1 MLQLSHTYSL
11 LAMRYYFPK
20 EYFSNMNDELI
31 EKLSH
36 LPDQPGVYLMK
47 DAQERIIYVGK
58 AVVLKNRVRSYFQ
71 SSRNHSPK
79 VQSMVSRIVNLE
91 YIVTASEIE
100 ALILECNLIKKHR
113 PKYNISLRDDKT
125 YPYIKVT
132 INEEFPRL
140 YATRRV
146 QKDGARYFGPYTS
159 AGAVHETIKL
169 MRKLFPLRSCR
180 ILDARRPCLEYHIKR
195 CLAPCAGFVDAATY
209 QGMIKEVCL
218 LLEGRSDTVV
228 QSLKKKMEVAAQEL
242 AFEQAA
248 KLRDQLAAVEKVREK
263 QNIVTGAGDQDAIG
277 LARSALGTCAQVFF
291 IRSGKMVG
299 RDHFLLAGSDQE
311 EDEAVLA
318 AFLKQYYSQS
328 TFIPK
333 EILLPMNI
341 EEQSLLGEWLS
352 QLKGSRVAVETPKRG
367 TKKDIVTMADG
378 NAALV
383 LQEQEGK
390 IKAHSEQTEGA
401 LADLGRYLGLDGPPE
416 RMECF
421 DISHIQGSETVA
433 SMVVFESGMPKKEE
447 YRRYKLLTVEG
458 KPDDFKSMQEVVSRR
473 YAQGGQPPPDLII
486 IDGGKGQLSSA
497 LEIIRGAGW
506 LQVPVIGLAKEFEHI
521 FREGDSEPLIL
532 PRHSQALYLIQRIR
546 DEAHRFAVTYH
557 RKLRSKRN
565 MVSVLDHVAGIGG
578 KRRKALW
585 DHFGSLAKMKAA
597 TVEEMAAVSTMTFPA
612 AQAVYNFF
620 RQQGH

>member
-1 MLQLSHTYSL
+1 MNEE
-11 LAMRYYFPK
+11 LA
-20 EYFSNMNDELI
+20 

-36 LPDQPGVYLMK
+36 LPDKPGVYLMK
-47 DAQERIIYVGK
+47 DDHGRIIYVGK

-79 VQSMVSRIVNLE
+79 VQAMVERIVDLE
-91 YIVTASEIE
+91 YIITASEVE

-132 INEEFPRL
+132 THEEFPRL

-169 MRKLFPLRSCR
+169 MRKMFPLRSCR
-180 ILDARRPCLEYHIKR
+180 SLDARRPCLEYHIKR
-195 CLAPCAGFVDAATY
+195 CLAPCAGKVDRETY
-209 QGMIKEVCL
+209 EGMIKEVCL
-218 LLEGRSDTVV
+218 LIEGRSDAVV
-228 QSLKKKMEVAAQEL
+228 RSLRQRMETSADNLE
-242 AFEQAA
+242 FEQAA
-248 KLRDQLAAVEKVREK
+248 KLRDQLVAVEKVREK
-263 QNIVTGAGDQDAIG
+263 QNIVTGSGDQDAIG
-277 LARSALGTCAQVFF
+277 LARSALGTCVQVFF

-311 EDEAVLA
+311 EDETALT
-318 AFLKQYYSQS
+318 AFVKQYYSQAA
-328 TFIPK
+328 FIPK
-333 EILLPMNI
+333 EVLLPMQVS
-341 EEQSLLGEWLS
+341 EQPLLSEWLS

-378 NAALV
+378 NAAMV
-383 LQEQEGK
+383 LSEQAGK
-390 IKAHSEQTEGA
+390 IKAHSQQTQGA
-401 LADLGRYLGLDGPPE
+401 MADLGEYLGLDAPPE

-433 SMVVFESGMPKKEE
+433 SMVVFEDGMPKKEE
-447 YRRYKLLTVEG
+447 YRRYKLQTVEG
-458 KPDDFKSMQEVVSRR
+458 KPDDFKSMQEVVGRR
-473 YAQGGQPPPDLII
+473 YRKNTQPVPDLII

-497 LEIIRGAGW
+497 LEVIRGAG
-506 LQVPVIGLAKEFEHI
+506 LFDVTVIGLAKEFEHI

-565 MVSVLDHVAGIGG
+565 MVSVLDHVPGIGE

-585 DHFGSLAKMKAA
+585 DTFGSLAKIKAA
-597 TVEEMAAVSTMTFPA
+597 TVEEMAAVPTMSFPA
-612 AQAVYNFF
+612 AQAVYDFF
-620 RQQGH
+620 RQQGT